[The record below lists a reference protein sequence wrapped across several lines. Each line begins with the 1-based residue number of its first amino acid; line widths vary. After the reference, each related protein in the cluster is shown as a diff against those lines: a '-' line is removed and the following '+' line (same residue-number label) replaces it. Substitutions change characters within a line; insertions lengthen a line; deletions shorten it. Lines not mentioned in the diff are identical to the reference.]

1 MSILRNTDK
10 AGRLTHESC
19 ATYLHVCMF
28 SPMSFSHFFNFSI
41 FQFFNFSILHF
52 FILSLLFIS
61 CQDHGTAIVDES
73 IPRDSMPLLRS
84 YGVSTLI
91 SDSGILRY
99 KIIAEDW
106 FVYDRTN
113 PPRWTFPKG
122 LFLQKFDAQFHT
134 DAYISCDTAFYYGQQ
149 RLWELRGRVVVKN
162 PKGETFKTSLLYWD
176 MNARL
181 IHSPAYM
188 KIDGIEQD
196 LDGYDFRSNEQLTD
210 YLIHSSS
217 GAFPMGEEHINPVP
231 AEPDSLVMF
240 SL

>member
-28 SPMSFSHFFNFSI
+28 SPMSFSHSFISSLFQFFNFSIFQFLISSLFHFFNFSI
-41 FQFFNFSILHF
+41 FQFFIF
-52 FILSLLFIS
+52 SLLLIS
-61 CQDHGTAIVDES
+61 CQDHGTATVDES

-122 LFLQKFDAQFHT
+122 LFLQKFDAQFLRRP
-134 DAYISCDTAFYYGQQ
+134 ISATTGTSPHSVPQALYRLFRTTMELTPSVLQPVAVVSITPLPAMIQ
-149 RLWELRGRVVVKN
+149 RLASSATVVPRLSSLRSS
-162 PKGETFKTSLLYWD
+162 TSLW
-176 MNARL
+176 
-181 IHSPAYM
+181 I
-188 KIDGIEQD
+188 
-196 LDGYDFRSNEQLTD
+196 
-210 YLIHSSS
+210 
-217 GAFPMGEEHINPVP
+217 
-231 AEPDSLVMF
+231 
-240 SL
+240 

>member
-1 MSILRNTDK
+1 MTMSILINTNK
-10 AGRLTHESC
+10 AGKLTHESC
-19 ATYLHVCMF
+19 ATYLLVCMF
-28 SPMSFSHFFNFSI
+28 VEMLTFFLFLSTI
-41 FQFFNFSILHF
+41 FV
-52 FILSLLFIS
+52 S
-61 CQDHGTAIVDES
+61 CQDYGSAAVDES
-73 IPRDSMPLLRS
+73 TPRDSMPLLRS
-84 YGVSTLI
+84 HGVSTLI

-113 PPRWTFPKG
+113 PPRWTFLKG
-122 LFLQKFDAQFHT
+122 LFLQKFDAQFHV
-134 DAYISCDTAFYYGQQ
+134 DAYISCDTAFYYEQQ

-196 LDGYDFRSNEQLTD
+196 LDGYNFRSNEQLTD

-217 GAFPMGEEHINPVP
+217 GAFPMGEEHMPPVP
-231 AEPDSLVMF
+231 TEPDTLVMF
-240 SL
+240 NAE